1 MNFKFAN
8 NIRLENNDD
17 LPKNNQIGEKTSNFF
32 GEASYNLNDFLKTTY
47 NLSIKNN
54 LSNTTY
60 ESLITDIKINNF
72 VTTFDYLNENN
83 TLDENSYLTNTTKYS
98 LDDANSIQFSTREN
112 KTSDLTEYYNFMYQ
126 YKNDCLSASIEYNKD
141 FYNDRDVKPEESI
154 FFRLTIIP
162 FGETS
167 SPNFKN

>member
-1 MNFKFAN
+1 MGNH
-8 NIRLENNDD
+8 
-17 LPKNNQIGEKTSNFF
+17 
-32 GEASYNLNDFLKTTY
+32 TT
-47 NLSIKNN
+47 
-54 LSNTTY
+54 
-60 ESLITDIKINNF
+60 DQ
-72 VTTFDYLNENN
+72 
-83 TLDENSYLTNTTKYS
+83 NSYLTNTTKYLIDESNS
-98 LDDANSIQFSTREN
+98 LAFSTREN